1 MHQVSKLLSCFIGFS
16 LFSTLLYA
24 ESTADISSRI
34 INGSNANSAEWPS
47 IVALVKRGAD
57 AYQGQFC
64 GGSFLG
70 GRYVLT
76 AAHCFDSRSAA
87 SVDVIIG
94 AYDLNNSSQGERI
107 AAQKIYRHLSY
118 SPSNLLNDIAI
129 VELAQ
134 TSSLPA
140 ITLAGPATRTSLP
153 ALTPLTVAGWGIT
166 VQSKPPQF
174 TPILQEVDVDL
185 VSQSLCQIVMQHGI
199 SSDPNSTNFCAA
211 RLTKDS
217 CQGDS
222 GGPIVVKTG
231 REQLGIVSWGDE
243 QCAKTGTYGVYT
255 NVSYFRDWIT
265 KHTNQLSYDQVANLG
280 IRPLGKVSQSFT
292 YTNLDANALT
302 YTGNTFSSLP
312 ADFSVLSDGC
322 STKVTLAT
330 GESCS
335 VEVAV
340 DAQHYRQYQYDF
352 ELIFSYAGGSK
363 RATSRIQLDTSPFAP
378 SASSGSSIG
387 WFGLLLLAPLWMRRK
402 TA

>member
-47 IVALVKRGAD
+47 IVALVKRGTD

-153 ALTPLTVAGWGIT
+153 ALTPLTVAGWGVT
-166 VQSKPPQF
+166 VP
-174 TPILQEVDVDL
+174 
-185 VSQSLCQIVMQHGI
+185 
-199 SSDPNSTNFCAA
+199 
-211 RLTKDS
+211 
-217 CQGDS
+217 
-222 GGPIVVKTG
+222 
-231 REQLGIVSWGDE
+231 
-243 QCAKTGTYGVYT
+243 
-255 NVSYFRDWIT
+255 
-265 KHTNQLSYDQVANLG
+265 
-280 IRPLGKVSQSFT
+280 
-292 YTNLDANALT
+292 
-302 YTGNTFSSLP
+302 
-312 ADFSVLSDGC
+312 
-322 STKVTLAT
+322 
-330 GESCS
+330 
-335 VEVAV
+335 
-340 DAQHYRQYQYDF
+340 
-352 ELIFSYAGGSK
+352 
-363 RATSRIQLDTSPFAP
+363 
-378 SASSGSSIG
+378 
-387 WFGLLLLAPLWMRRK
+387 
-402 TA
+402 